1 MARLMCTSNG
11 NNTNAATWAV
21 IDSTSFN
28 ESESSTTTVP
38 NTYSASSTLRQFTPG
53 AITVDGVA
61 IRVGA
66 RTGTTGTLSVE
77 LYNHTG
83 AASVVGSEVTVNM
96 TDVVDGGTVQVDGGW
111 MFFKFS
117 APILLLA
124 ATVYVI
130 RVKTSASSQ
139 MSVYAGGSLA
149 TLNGFLRTTTTQAPV
164 AGDDRFVMGEWTAA
178 ATMTTRTVTLND
190 TGAAVDYGSA
200 STSQVTPALSISNGG
215 IVLAGTTAATTYVQK
230 ISGNVVVY
238 NGGILRLATSGSRMP
253 TDSSFTWTFDCG
265 ANVDFGIDVRR
276 KGEFTAYGE
285 SKTRWTLLTGDEAA
299 AQTVIG
305 VVDTTGWKVS
315 DTLVFAPTGTTT
327 THGET
332 KNILTVDSGVQV
344 TLTAGLTNA
353 HTGTGD
359 VVGEVGNLTSNVKI
373 VGISTTVGTFITFK
387 ESSLGVLDNIEVQYY
402 GSGTSSKR
410 GVECQ
415 HINTS
420 TNSATFNSCSF
431 RDCVGGA
438 SSTVGSTPAAGNL
451 FYITNNVVTNS
462 SGAAA
467 TGILATGGSTGT
479 PTFDVSGNFITG
491 QSSVFTTGLN
501 MSLVTGVG
509 GTCTNNRIAG
519 CSTGVSWAT
528 GFLVDVISEISGFK
542 VHSCSTGISN
552 NSQVKKTITSCD
564 IVCNGTG
571 LAQPLSEM
579 TITSC
584 NFYGNSVAGVLA
596 TSGGSGTGYVN
607 FNSCVFRGRTSFAQ
621 PIGVSFTGTGSLTS
635 ILIFNLCTFGVTTAH
650 TTSDLNVSG
659 YQGVP
664 TIFNSCTFA
673 SSTEITSTAH
683 TFFSEY
689 GSIQIQRKDNTDG
702 NHVMY
707 VKQGIITPDTTIFR
721 TASPSLRIAPK
732 SATITCS
739 NKLAT
744 FKAFVSNGQTCTPT
758 VYVRES
764 VVGDGTDYNGNFAK
778 LYVKAN
784 YNLGITSDTL
794 LDTATALSTGAWEA
808 LTGATAAVTDDGV
821 LEFYVVLDG
830 TTGWLN
836 IDDFSFTNA

>member
-1 MARLMCTSNG
+1 MARLMCTANG
-11 NNTNAATWAV
+11 NNTDAATWAV

-28 ESESSTTTVP
+28 ESETTGISAPTVYAT
-38 NTYSASSTLRQFTPG
+38 TYTQFTPG
-53 AITVDGVA
+53 AITVDG
-61 IRVGA
+61 IGLRLQN
-66 RTGTTGTLSVE
+66 RNGTTGTFSTE
-77 LYNHTG
+77 LYNHTAG
-83 AASVVGSEVTVNM
+83 ASVAGTEVTVNCS
-96 TDVVDGGTVQVDGGW
+96 DFVDGGSTALDGGW

-117 APILLLA
+117 APVTLLA
-124 ATVYVI
+124 ANNYSV
-130 RVKTSASSQ
+130 RFKTSTGTQITIGSASS
-139 MSVYAGGSLA
+139 
-149 TLNGFLRTTTTQAPV
+149 TNPTRILRTTTTQAPTT
-164 AGDDRFVMGEWTAA
+164 GDDRFIMGEWTAA

-200 STSQVTPALSISNGG
+200 STSQVTPALSISAGG

-305 VVDTTGWKVS
+305 VVDTTGWKVG

-327 THGET
+327 TQGET
-332 KNILTVDSGVQV
+332 KVIQTVDSGVQV

-373 VGISTTVGTFITFK
+373 VGVSATLCTFICFR
-387 ESSLGVLDNIEVQYY
+387 ESSLGVLDNVEVQYF
-402 GSGTSSKR
+402 GASTTNKR

-415 HINTS
+415 HISTS
-420 TNSATFNSCSF
+420 VNSCTFNSCAF
-431 RDCVGGA
+431 RDYIQSQTG
-438 SSTVGSTPAAGNL
+438 TVGNVQAAGNL
-451 FYITNNVVTNS
+451 YYITNCVFALITANS
-462 SGAAA
+462 SP
-467 TGILATGGSTGT
+467 TGLTATGGSTGT
-479 PTFDVSGNFITG
+479 PTFDISGNLITG
-491 QSSVFTTGLN
+491 LSVVFSTGFT
-501 MSLVTGVG
+501 MSLVTGAG

-519 CSTGVSWAT
+519 CTTGVSLAPSFVQDT
-528 GFLVDVISEISGFK
+528 VSNISGFK
-542 VHSCSTGISN
+542 VHSCVVGLSLSSVQT
-552 NSQVKKTITSCD
+552 KTISTSD
-564 IVCNGTG
+564 FVSNSIGMSSIPGVNII
-571 LAQPLSEM
+571 E
-579 TITSC
+579 SC
-584 NFYGNSVAGVLA
+584 NFYGNSGSGATLTTSSNGISRLTTFNNCSFRTRTSFNQPAGVL
-596 TSGGSGTGYVN
+596 
-607 FNSCVFRGRTSFAQ
+607 
-621 PIGVSFTGTGSLTS
+621 
-635 ILIFNLCTFGVTTAH
+635 
-650 TTSDLNVSG
+650 LNSG
-659 YQGVP
+659 YGTSNYVV
-664 TIFNSCTFA
+664 FNSCTFGQ
-673 SSTEITSTAH
+673 TSAH
-683 TFFSEY
+683 TTADISHTAFHAGTLILNSCAFASTTELTTTSY
-689 GSIQIQRKDNTDG
+689 TLLDENASIQFQRKDNTDG

-707 VKQGIITPDTTIFR
+707 VKQGIITPDTTIFK
-721 TASPSLRIAPK
+721 TASPSIRITPK
-732 SATITCS
+732 SAIIPCS
-739 NKLAT
+739 NKLAS

-794 LDTATALSTGAWEA
+794 LDTATASSTGAWEA

-830 TTGWLN
+830 TTGWIN